1 MNGRGKPLIE
11 TFSGGHLP
19 RAFSIFRKSTALW
32 LASSLIL
39 SGCTESSSAPSSDPE
54 VPIVISDFSLD
65 IDPNFIGT
73 TAAYE
78 ATGTQLTLKLDGIAN
93 HKELTEKCIKV
104 YLEFRI
110 PGIPKYDSDFISDR
124 EVVFLSTLETDEG
137 SKFAIDLKRPWFF
150 PYLAAL
156 PDGTNVDFKLDFFQ
170 WQVDAERPSGCAK
183 EFSLELESD
192 AQFLSSARL
201 TWTRPPREGPPAPP
215 VLALE
220 DRYVNSTEPCSVVYD
235 AGAHRFSEFPISDKG
250 TLEINGSAENIH
262 DPALGWTR
270 LYNGFFGVT
279 CNESSVEVLAT
290 ISLANDLGESETS
303 LLQFTTPEPG
313 VTREELDEQRKQKLI
328 AGCELNLQ
336 ISEFDISSCGLLKVE
351 VFQYDLNTGACT
363 FLGYWKDS
371 AGAKKVGMFD
381 LCANNFGSVVE
392 GNSYSFYVRNSGP
405 AQYTNTLGT
414 VQNVLYF
421 TILAQ

>member
-1 MNGRGKPLIE
+1 VNE

-65 IDPNFIGT
+65 VDPNFIGT
-73 TAAYE
+73 WEAYE
-78 ATGTQLTLKLDGIAN
+78 AAGTPLTLKLDGIAN
-93 HKELTEKCIKV
+93 VDELSQKCIRA
-104 YLEFRI
+104 YLDFKI
-110 PGIPKYDSDFISDR
+110 PAIPKYDSDEISDR
-124 EVVFLSTLETDEG
+124 VAVSLRALETDEG
-137 SKFAIDLKRPWFF
+137 PKFAIDLERPWFF
-150 PYLAAL
+150 PTLAAL
-156 PDGTNVDFKLDFFQ
+156 PDGTNVDFKLEFFQ
-170 WQVDAERPSGCAK
+170 WKVDVERYSGCAK
-183 EFSLELESD
+183 EFSLERESD
-192 AQFLSSARL
+192 AQLLSSASL

-215 VLALE
+215 VLVVKDSYL
-220 DRYVNSTEPCSVVYD
+220 YSTEPCSQVFD
-235 AGAHRFSEFPISDKG
+235 AGAHRFSEFPISEKG
-250 TLEINGSAENIH
+250 TLQINGSTENIH

-270 LYNGFFGVT
+270 LYNGFFDGT
-279 CNESSVEVLAT
+279 CNEASVEVLAT
-290 ISLANDLGESETS
+290 ISLVNDLGESETA

-328 AGCELNLQ
+328 AGCESNLR

-405 AQYTNTLGT
+405 VQYTNTLGT